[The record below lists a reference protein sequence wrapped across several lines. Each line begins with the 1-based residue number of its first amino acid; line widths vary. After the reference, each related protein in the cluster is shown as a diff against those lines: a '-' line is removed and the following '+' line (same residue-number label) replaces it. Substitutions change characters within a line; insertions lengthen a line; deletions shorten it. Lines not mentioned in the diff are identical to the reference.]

1 MYTLSED
8 LSILLGGYKHSFR
21 RIQCAIIILAFKFKK
36 TMQCQVEGG
45 HPAPNNFDLGIKFIY
60 ADFVHEL

>member
-8 LSILLGGYKHSFR
+8 LSILLGGYNVRSLFWH
-21 RIQCAIIILAFKFKK
+21 LNLKK

-45 HPAPNNFDLGIKFIY
+45 HPAPNTFDLGIKFIY